1 MRSRKSRKIYT
12 RNRFEKTRRLFS
24 LRGIIVATEV
34 GCGGGGWDDDDDDDV
49 SPLLMTTQYFG
60 FVFICA

>member
-1 MRSRKSRKIYT
+1 M
-12 RNRFEKTRRLFS
+12 
-24 LRGIIVATEV
+24 VMEV

-60 FVFICA
+60 FVFIPSEAPWSIYVANLFDS